1 MSFVNK
7 DAINLAINDTGEKVT
22 IKHYR
27 GDQTYDVNQ
36 KPTRPYTT
44 IRTKASIS
52 DPTKRDIDTGLGKIT
67 IHDKKFMFYGSIE
80 LGLGDNIKIDA
91 TSEPFEVKQI
101 NTPRVSSNKIENAV
115 FASRIQ

>member
-1 MSFVNK
+1 MSFVNI
-7 DAINLAINDTGEKVT
+7 DAINLAINNTGEKVT

-27 GDQTYDVNQ
+27 GDQIYDDDQ
-36 KPTRPYTT
+36 KPTMPYKT

-52 DPTKRDIDTGLGKIT
+52 DPTKRDVDQGFGKIT
-67 IHDKKFMFYGSIE
+67 IHDKKFMIKSSIE

-101 NTPRVSSNKIENAV
+101 NAPRVSSNETNKAV
-115 FASRIQ
+115 FASRTQ